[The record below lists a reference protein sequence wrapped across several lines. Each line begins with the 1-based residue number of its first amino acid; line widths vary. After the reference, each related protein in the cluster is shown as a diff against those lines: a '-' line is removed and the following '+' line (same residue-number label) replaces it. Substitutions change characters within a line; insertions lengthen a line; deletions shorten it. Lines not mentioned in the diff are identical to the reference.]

1 VASVTIAFQH
11 DDLGGVTVMRDGHPQ
26 SYVHPDDPGLLV
38 FEYVQHLALV
48 IDALPEGRLA
58 VTHIGGAGLTLARY
72 VEHTRPGSPQIVMEP
87 DEELTARVR
96 EEIPLPRRH
105 RIRVRPVDGATG
117 LVSLATTS
125 ADVVVLDAFADGQ
138 VPGELL
144 GTTAMREVA
153 RVLRPGG
160 VFLANLPDEP
170 GLRHVARVAATAS
183 ASLPH
188 VALIGLTEVLK
199 GRRFGNTVLVGSQH
213 PLPQQELARR
223 VARADFPTGLRT
235 EQQTARWSAGSA
247 PFGEVGDASPRAPS
261 PGTWRRR

>member
-1 VASVTIAFQH
+1 
-11 DDLGGVTVMRDGHPQ
+11 MREGHPQ

-48 IDALPEGRLA
+48 IDTLPEGRLA
-58 VTHIGGAGLTLARY
+58 VTHIGGAGLTLPRY

-87 DEELTARVR
+87 DEELTALVR

-117 LVSLATTS
+117 LAALATTS
-125 ADVVVLDAFADGQ
+125 ADVVVLDAFADGR

-144 GTTAMREVA
+144 GTTALRHVA

-160 VFLANLPDEP
+160 AFLANLPDEP
-170 GLRHVARVAATAS
+170 GLRHVARVAATAR

-188 VALIGLTEVLK
+188 VAVIGLTEVLK
-199 GRRFGNTVLVGSQH
+199 GRRFGNVVLVASPD
-213 PLPQQELARR
+213 PLPQAELARR
-223 VARADFPTGLRT
+223 VAKADFPTGLRT
-235 EQQTARWSAGSA
+235 EQQTARWVTGSA
-247 PFGEVGDASPRAPS
+247 PFAEVGEASPPAPA
-261 PGTWRRR
+261 PGAWRRR